1 MQLTPHFSL
10 SEMTHSEAAIRLDI
24 DNTPPAA
31 VIERLRGVAHNILE
45 PVRAHFG
52 KPVRLNSAYR
62 SPKVNAAVKGASTSQ
77 HLRGEAADFEV
88 PGYSNG
94 EVAAWVRANLVFDQ
108 LILEAYTPG
117 QPSSGW
123 VHCSWKAGPL
133 RHSVLTFIPGRGYF
147 EGLRL

>member
-1 MQLTPHFSL
+1 MNL
-10 SEMTHSEAAIRLDI
+10 SEHFTLAELTRSDAATRLNIRNNPPPPVVEALRLVCV
-24 DNTPPAA
+24 N
-31 VIERLRGVAHNILE
+31 VLE

-62 SPKVNAAVKGASTSQ
+62 SPKVNAAVKGAPTSQ
-77 HLRGEAADFEV
+77 HMRGEAADFEV